1 MKTTS
6 TQNMPTLSGSLAGV
20 LTDFLDAERLPAR
33 ACRARLALWKPD
45 GRISAIEW
53 GICLFLI
60 AQEDARP
67 ALGLEIARYFQPEHG
82 GLFAYT
88 ALSCDNIGE
97 LLAQFDRIHRLMWQG
112 FDITIHQSNDTLTIS
127 WTTQIP
133 ISPDILHLV
142 GLAYETGIAGIV
154 QIFRML
160 CGVRH
165 SPCAVTLQGLP
176 PRELGPYEAFFRC
189 PVTFSDRTSSL
200 SFSTEI
206 LHLPIT
212 GKETVLK
219 ELIERQTKAQ
229 LLAFDSTDI
238 FFSAFRQALTRSLH
252 VGTPTID
259 YVAAELAISRITLQ
273 RRLSERGTGFQKIL
287 DKTRFEMAQMYFEN
301 PRLSQTEI
309 ASLLAFSEQ
318 SAFCRAFQRW
328 SNQTP
333 QHFRKTNK

>member
-1 MKTTS
+1 
-6 TQNMPTLSGSLAGV
+6 MPTLSGSLAGV
-20 LTDFLDAERLPAR
+20 LTDFLDAECLPAR

-45 GRISAIEW
+45 GRISAMEW
-53 GICLFLI
+53 GMCLLLI

-82 GLFAYT
+82 GLLAYT

-97 LLAQFDRIHRLMWQG
+97 LLEQFDRIHRLMWQG
-112 FDITIHQSNDTLTIS
+112 FDVSLHRSNDTLTIS
-127 WTTQIP
+127 WTTQTP
-133 ISPDILHLV
+133 TSPDILHFV
-142 GLAYETGIAGIV
+142 RLAYETGIAGIV

-160 CGVRH
+160 CGDSH
-165 SPCAVTLQGLP
+165 SPCAVTLQGSSP
-176 PRELGPYEAFFRC
+176 QEFDPYETFFRC
-189 PVTFSDRTSSL
+189 PVTFSDCTSSL
-200 SFSTEI
+200 SFSTKI

-212 GKETVLK
+212 GKQTVFK
-219 ELIERQTKAQ
+219 ELVERQAKAQ

-238 FFSAFRQALTRSLH
+238 FFSAFQRALTRSLH
-252 VGTPTID
+252 VGTPTIG

-301 PRLSQTEI
+301 PRLSQAEI

-333 QHFRKTNK
+333 EHFRQTLR